1 MHEGLRGVKFLSL
14 NYLFQSL
21 HALDMLLNSLS
32 ARQQVLAAFPAD
44 VLEQFKPVV
53 DILAALQ
60 QWHLRFVFAPLLAS
74 SIERVKTFFELLRRK
89 VYISGEQ
96 HTKEYVLAD

>member
-1 MHEGLRGVKFLSL
+1 
-14 NYLFQSL
+14 
-21 HALDMLLNSLS
+21 MLLNSLS

-96 HTKEYVLAD
+96 HTKEYVLADQMALFLDTVLIESSPGFNQFAS